1 MRFCD
6 LADILTRTLGDEA
19 AAKACEAIC
28 REAAGETVYI
38 PARPGAPQV
47 SPTETPREIAIRYG
61 VAIRTARNWVNR
73 WR

>member
-6 LADILTRTLGDEA
+6 LADILTRVIGDEA

-28 REAAGETVYI
+28 REASGETIYI

-47 SPTETPREIAIRYG
+47 LPTETPREIATRYQ
-61 VAIRTARNWVNR
+61 VTVRTARNWVSR
-73 WR
+73 WK